1 MSALTV
7 QVVRD
12 EEGRELGVMLF
23 VPKGQWPRLQ
33 ALLEDL
39 EDLEDALAAL
49 KEPTTPY
56 EEVRAR
62 LKAEGRL

>member
-1 MSALTV
+1 MTV

-12 EEGRELGVMLF
+12 EKGEELGVMLF

-39 EDLEDALAAL
+39 EDLEDALTAL
-49 KEPTTPY
+49 EEPTAPY

>member
-1 MSALTV
+1 
-7 QVVRD
+7 
-12 EEGRELGVMLF
+12 MLF